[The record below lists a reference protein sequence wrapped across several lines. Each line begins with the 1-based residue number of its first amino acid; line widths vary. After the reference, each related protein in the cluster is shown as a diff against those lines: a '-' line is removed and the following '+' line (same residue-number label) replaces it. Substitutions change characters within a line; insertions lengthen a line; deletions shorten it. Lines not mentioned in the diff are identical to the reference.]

1 MMIKKATSCALFAGF
16 LAISLFSCTGCEERT
31 QEYQEQVSPQ
41 SVDEQLIEMHRKN
54 VAVEND
60 RIEEFLPSLNWKG
73 VSSDTGL
80 RYWITEHGNGKPIF
94 EGDRISCEY
103 EMKFLDGSVAYS
115 SETNGLMTFTVG
127 QDNVVSGLHEAAQ
140 LMNVGDRAE
149 LVLPSRL
156 AFGFTGDQVKIPG
169 NAPLWIS
176 IYIKELAQ

>member
-1 MMIKKATSCALFAGF
+1 MMSKGAMRYGLFASF
-16 LAISLFSCTGCEERT
+16 LALSLLSCTGCEERT
-31 QEYQEQVSPQ
+31 QEYQQQSPQ

-60 RIEEFLPSLNWKG
+60 RIEEFLKTQTWESL
-73 VSSDTGL
+73 SSDTGL
-80 RYWITEHGNGKPIF
+80 RYWIFEEGSGKPVF

-103 EMKFLDGSVAYS
+103 EMKFLDGSIAYS
-115 SETNGLMTFTVG
+115 SEANGLMTFTVG

-149 LVLPSRL
+149 LILPSRL

-176 IYIKELAQ
+176 FHIKELAP